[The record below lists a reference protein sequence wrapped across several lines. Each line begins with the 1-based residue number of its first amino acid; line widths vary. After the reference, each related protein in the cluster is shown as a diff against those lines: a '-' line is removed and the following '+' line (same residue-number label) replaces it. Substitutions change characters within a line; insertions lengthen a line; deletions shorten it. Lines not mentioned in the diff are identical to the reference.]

1 MAKNWAICVGIN
13 QYDNLPPLN
22 CAVRDAEA
30 MRDYFTEVGFDQ
42 VYLFTDNSPA
52 ITDAGKPFNS
62 QPSFGS
68 LRRFLRVRFDNA
80 FLSSG
85 DNFWFFFSG
94 HGMRHGEKDYL
105 LPCDGDP
112 HPEGI
117 EETAIPLSYVSE
129 RLRRCGA
136 DNVVLLLDACRNED
150 SSKGI
155 GLGEE
160 EQQGVITFA
169 SCSPS
174 ERSYEIE
181 ALQQGSFTYA
191 LLEALRIQGA
201 GNCATVERLEQ
212 RLRYRIPEIN
222 QAHRKPKQNPYAVVE
237 PAFKYH
243 LILLQNQATVK
254 DVDTLKMRAYEAQ
267 NERNLVLAE
276 QLWTRILAVSPADP
290 QALKALQQIWTL
302 PQPVQP
308 LSKPRGDKSAKSSP
322 SPPVPKSPISPVP
335 KSLKRP
341 QVSTS
346 SLSEN
351 KVFVNRRKILSLGG
365 QGILLIA
372 GMAAIIPGILKLVS
386 GMITASKKPS
396 ESQKPSEPQKPSQV
410 ISKLVN
416 YQETLPGGIKLDM
429 VTLPAGSFM
438 MGSPA
443 SDPDASDRE
452 KPQHEVK
459 LKSFSIGKY
468 PITQEQY
475 QAVMDDNP
483 SHFKNKPENPVEAV
497 MGDPALFKNLPKNP
511 VENVSWDDAQKF
523 CKQLSQ
529 LTGKKYCLPTEA
541 EWEYACRAGTQT
553 RFYFGDDAAKLGDYA
568 WYSQNSDL
576 KTHPVGEKKPNDWGL
591 YDMSGNVWEWCED
604 PRHDNYANKPEKIKD
619 NSNTIWLSSG
629 TFFRVLRGGSWLH
642 GSESCRSANR
652 GWNRADVGGDDLGF
666 RLAVSAF

>member
-13 QYDNLPPLN
+13 QYDNLSRLN
-22 CAVRDAEA
+22 YAVRDAEA
-30 MRDYFTEVGFDQ
+30 MRDYFTEVGFDR
-42 VYLFTDNSPA
+42 VYLFTDNSSA

-68 LRRFLRVRFDNA
+68 LRRFLRVRFDKA

-136 DNVVLLLDACRNED
+136 DNVVLLLDACRNEG

-160 EQQGVITFA
+160 EQQGVITLA

-181 ALQQGSFTYA
+181 ALEQGSFTYA

-222 QAHRKPKQNPYAVVE
+222 QLYQKPKQNPYAVVE

-302 PQPVQP
+302 APPVQPVQP
-308 LSKPRGDKSAKSSP
+308 FFKSRGDKSAKSSP
-322 SPPVPKSPISPVP
+322 SPSRPKSPISPVP
-335 KSLKRP
+335 HSPNRP
-341 QVSTS
+341 QVSQS

-372 GMAAIIPGILKLVS
+372 GMAVIIPSIFKWVGEK
-386 GMITASKKPS
+386 ITVL
-396 ESQKPSEPQKPSQV
+396 QKPSEIVPLFPST
-410 ISKLVN
+410 SKLVS
-416 YQETLPGGIKLDM
+416 YQETLAGGIKLDM

-443 SDPDASDRE
+443 SDPDAKSDE
-452 KPQHEVK
+452 KPQHQVK
-459 LKSFSIGKY
+459 LKSFSIGQY
-468 PITQEQY
+468 PVTQEQY
-475 QAVMDDNP
+475 QAVMGNN
-483 SHFKNKPENPVEAV
+483 SSNFKNN
-497 MGDPALFKNLPKNP
+497 PKNP
-511 VENVSWDDAQKF
+511 VEMVSWNEAQEF
-523 CKQLSQ
+523 CKKLSQ
-529 LTGKKYCLPTEA
+529 LTGKKYRLPTEA

-553 RFYFGDDAAKLGDYA
+553 RFYFGDDAAKLGDYG
-568 WYSQNSDL
+568 WYYQNSGS
-576 KTHPVGEKKPNDWGL
+576 KTHSVGQKKPNDWGL

-604 PRHDNYANKPEKIKD
+604 PYHDSYANKPENIK
-619 NSNTIWLSSG
+619 NNGNAVWSSSDMSM
-629 TFFRVLRGGSWLH
+629 RLLRGGSWFDVS
-642 GSESCRSANR
+642 GFCRSAFR
-652 GWNRADVGGDDLGF
+652 VWGDADVRNYLIGF

>member
-1 MAKNWAICVGIN
+1 MK
-13 QYDNLPPLN
+13 
-22 CAVRDAEA
+22 
-30 MRDYFTEVGFDQ
+30 
-42 VYLFTDNSPA
+42 
-52 ITDAGKPFNS
+52 
-62 QPSFGS
+62 QP
-68 LRRFLRVRFDNA
+68 
-80 FLSSG
+80 
-85 DNFWFFFSG
+85 
-94 HGMRHGEKDYL
+94 Y
-105 LPCDGDP
+105 

-136 DNVVLLLDACRNED
+136 DNVVLLLDACRNEGG
-150 SSKGI
+150 SKGI

-160 EQQGVITFA
+160 EQQGVITLA

-181 ALQQGSFTYA
+181 ALKQGSFTYA

-222 QAHRKPKQNPYAVVE
+222 QLYQKPKQNPYAVVE

-302 PQPVQP
+302 APPVQPVQP
-308 LSKPRGDKSAKSSP
+308 FFKSRGDKSAKSSP
-322 SPPVPKSPISPVP
+322 SPSRPKSPISPVP
-335 KSLKRP
+335 HSPNRP
-341 QVSTS
+341 QVSPS

-372 GMAAIIPGILKLVS
+372 GIAAIIPGIFKWV
-386 GMITASKKPS
+386 GEKITVL
-396 ESQKPSEPQKPSQV
+396 QKPSEIVPLFPST
-410 ISKLVN
+410 SKLVS
-416 YQETLPGGIKLDM
+416 YQETLAGGIKLDM

-438 MGSPA
+438 MGSPE
-443 SDPDASDRE
+443 SDPDAESDE
-452 KPQHEVK
+452 KPQHQVK
-459 LKSFSIGKY
+459 LKSFFIGQY
-468 PITQEQY
+468 PVTQEQY
-475 QAVMDDNP
+475 QAVMGNNP
-483 SHFKNKPENPVEAV
+483 SNFKNN
-497 MGDPALFKNLPKNP
+497 PKNP
-511 VENVSWDDAQKF
+511 VEMVSWNEAQEF
-523 CKQLSQ
+523 CKKLSQ
-529 LTGKKYCLPTEA
+529 LTGKKYRLPTEA

-553 RFYFGDDAAKLGDYA
+553 RFYFGDDATKLGDYG
-568 WYSQNSDL
+568 WYNGNSGL
-576 KTHPVGEKKPNDWGL
+576 KTHTVGEKKPNDWGL

-604 PRHDNYANKPEKIKD
+604 PYHDSYANKPENIK
-619 NSNTIWLSSG
+619 NNGNTAWLSSDISL
-629 TFFRVLRGGSWLH
+629 RALRGGSWNGVSRL
-642 GSESCRSANR
+642 CRSANR
-652 GWNRADVGGDDLGF
+652 LRSNADVRNDVIGF